1 MGKHMELIL
10 RDEVDNLG
18 GRGDIVK
25 VKAGYGRN
33 FLLPRKLAVPL
44 TEGNKK
50 VVEQQRL
57 ALAKRDAK
65 DKADA
70 ETLAAALGQV
80 TLSFTRKA
88 GEAGA
93 LFGSVTSID
102 LAEALA
108 QKGFTQPALDL
119 LEQGL
124 KTAFHISFIFNR
136 FQLGDDFCRDT
147 LGFTDEQMRTPGFN
161 MLEALGFTKEIGRA
175 HV

>member
-57 ALAKRDAK
+57 AHAKRDAK

-102 LAEALA
+102 VAEALA
-108 QKGFTQPALDL
+108 QKGYNIERRKIQLPDPIKVTGEYQVPVKLHK
-119 LEQGL
+119 EV
-124 KTAFHISFIFNR
+124 IV
-136 FQLGDDFCRDT
+136 QLGVT
-147 LGFTDEQMRTPGFN
+147 VAAE
-161 MLEALGFTKEIGRA
+161 E
-175 HV
+175 V

>member
-57 ALAKRDAK
+57 AHAKRDAK

-108 QKGFTQPALDL
+108 QKGFNIERRKIHLADPIKVT
-119 LEQGL
+119 
-124 KTAFHISFIFNR
+124 
-136 FQLGDDFCRDT
+136 GDYQVPVKLHKEVT
-147 LGFTDEQMRTPGFN
+147 VQIGVNVAAE
-161 MLEALGFTKEIGRA
+161 EA
-175 HV
+175 

>member
-1 MGKHMELIL
+1 
-10 RDEVDNLG
+10 
-18 GRGDIVK
+18 VK

-57 ALAKRDAK
+57 SHAKRDAK

-80 TLSFTRKA
+80 TLSFSRKA

-102 LAEALA
+102 VAEALA
-108 QKGFTQPALDL
+108 QKGYNIERRKIQLPDPIKVTGEYQVPVKLHK
-119 LEQGL
+119 EV
-124 KTAFHISFIFNR
+124 IV
-136 FQLGDDFCRDT
+136 QLGVT
-147 LGFTDEQMRTPGFN
+147 VAAE
-161 MLEALGFTKEIGRA
+161 E
-175 HV
+175 V

>member
-18 GRGDIVK
+18 DRGDIVK
-25 VKAGYGRN
+25 VKSGYGRN

-57 ALAKRDAK
+57 SHAKRDAK

-80 TLSFTRKA
+80 TLSFSRKA

-102 LAEALA
+102 VAEALA
-108 QKGFTQPALDL
+108 QKGYNIERRKIQLPDPIKVTGEYQVPVKLHK
-119 LEQGL
+119 EV
-124 KTAFHISFIFNR
+124 IV
-136 FQLGDDFCRDT
+136 QLGVT
-147 LGFTDEQMRTPGFN
+147 VAAE
-161 MLEALGFTKEIGRA
+161 E
-175 HV
+175 V

>member
-1 MGKHMELIL
+1 MGKHMDLIL
-10 RDEVDNLG
+10 RAEVDNLG
-18 GRGDIVK
+18 DRGDIVK
-25 VKAGYGRN
+25 VKSGYGRN

-57 ALAKRDAK
+57 SHAKRDAK

-80 TLSFTRKA
+80 TLSFSRKA

-102 LAEALA
+102 VAEALA
-108 QKGFTQPALDL
+108 QKGYNIERRKIQLPDPIKVTGEYQVPVKLHK
-119 LEQGL
+119 EV
-124 KTAFHISFIFNR
+124 IV
-136 FQLGDDFCRDT
+136 QLGVT
-147 LGFTDEQMRTPGFN
+147 VAAE
-161 MLEALGFTKEIGRA
+161 E
-175 HV
+175 V

>member
-1 MGKHMELIL
+1 MGKHMDLIL
-10 RDEVDNLG
+10 RAEVDNLG
-18 GRGDIVK
+18 DRGDIVK

-57 ALAKRDAK
+57 SHAKRDAK

-80 TLSFTRKA
+80 TLSFSRKA

-102 LAEALA
+102 VAEALA
-108 QKGFTQPALDL
+108 QKGYNI
-119 LEQGL
+119 ERR
-124 KTAFHISFIFNR
+124 KI
-136 FQLGDDFCRDT
+136 QLPDPIKVTGEYQVPVK
-147 LGFTDEQMRTPGFN
+147 LHKEVIVQ
-161 MLEALGFTKEIGRA
+161 LEIGRA

>member
-108 QKGFTQPALDL
+108 QKGFNIERRKIHLADPIKVT
-119 LEQGL
+119 
-124 KTAFHISFIFNR
+124 
-136 FQLGDDFCRDT
+136 GDYQVPVKLHKEVT
-147 LGFTDEQMRTPGFN
+147 VQIGVNVAAE
-161 MLEALGFTKEIGRA
+161 EA
-175 HV
+175 

>member
-1 MGKHMELIL
+1 MGKHMDLIL
-10 RDEVDNLG
+10 RAEVDNLG
-18 GRGDIVK
+18 DRGDIVK

-57 ALAKRDAK
+57 SHAKRDAK

-80 TLSFTRKA
+80 TLSFSRKA

-102 LAEALA
+102 VAEALA
-108 QKGFTQPALDL
+108 QKGYNIERRKIQLPDPIKVTGEYQVPVKLHK
-119 LEQGL
+119 EV
-124 KTAFHISFIFNR
+124 IV
-136 FQLGDDFCRDT
+136 QLGVT
-147 LGFTDEQMRTPGFN
+147 VAAE
-161 MLEALGFTKEIGRA
+161 E
-175 HV
+175 V